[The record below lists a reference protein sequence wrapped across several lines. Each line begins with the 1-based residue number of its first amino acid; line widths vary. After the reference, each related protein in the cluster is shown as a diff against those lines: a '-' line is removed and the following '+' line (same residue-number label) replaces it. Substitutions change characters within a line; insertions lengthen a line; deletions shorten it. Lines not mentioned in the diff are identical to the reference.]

1 MLETYG
7 LWALIHDV
15 VHPMELDEITKAIG
29 RKRLDDN
36 QLLWREIHALK
47 EIYKEVHMINTNFN
61 TLNLSSNSSSST
73 STNSKNSKVP
83 SLSSSKPRA
92 FNNNNNNNGNR
103 NSKNKKKQEEFFAED
118 LFEEI
123 RYSLTVSE
131 ISMVLSKI
139 LSGLEQESSELEQ
152 EIRLLQGNV
161 HEEVELISPIN
172 SQRSDCS
179 AGNNNAS
186 NANHNNSN
194 NNNNSVD
201 DELVISSTRHNNKNN
216 NNKIDDKLEI
226 DGYISV
232 DNLNRRNKNEDY
244 RDRTRTD
251 KGRHCTSSKSNN
263 KTAIIK
269 APGAPRINTTPC
281 LFNTDHQKQEE
292 QRQIQ
297 PSRSRHRS
305 KVRSHLQEARDMK
318 HWLEDDDGF
327 I

>member
-103 NSKNKKKQEEFFAED
+103 NSKNKKKQEEFCAED

-123 RYSLTVSE
+123 RYCLTVSE

-161 HEEVELISPIN
+161 DEEVELISPIN

-216 NNKIDDKLEI
+216 NNKIDDQ
-226 DGYISV
+226 Y
-232 DNLNRRNKNEDY
+232 
-244 RDRTRTD
+244 
-251 KGRHCTSSKSNN
+251 
-263 KTAIIK
+263 
-269 APGAPRINTTPC
+269 
-281 LFNTDHQKQEE
+281 
-292 QRQIQ
+292 
-297 PSRSRHRS
+297 
-305 KVRSHLQEARDMK
+305 
-318 HWLEDDDGF
+318 
-327 I
+327 